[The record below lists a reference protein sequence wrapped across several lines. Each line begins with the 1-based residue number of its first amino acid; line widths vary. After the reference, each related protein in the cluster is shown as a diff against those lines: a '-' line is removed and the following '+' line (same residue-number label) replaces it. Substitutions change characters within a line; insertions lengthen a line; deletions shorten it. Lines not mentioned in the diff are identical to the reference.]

1 VSKFVLDASVVLA
14 VANREPGHEGMV
26 QYLLDSAISAV
37 NLSEVVARTAE
48 QGVDIHAIRQRIR
61 GLRLDVVVFDED
73 LAFQAGCL
81 REVTR
86 HAGLSLGDR
95 ACLATARSRG
105 LTAVTADRNWKGL
118 RVGIPIRVVR

>member
-1 VSKFVLDASVVLA
+1 MSKFVLDASVVLA

-73 LAFQAGCL
+73 LAFQA
-81 REVTR
+81 
-86 HAGLSLGDR
+86 
-95 ACLATARSRG
+95 ACARLLATPGSRWATG
-105 LTAVTADRNWKGL
+105 PAWRRPGAGASPL
-118 RVGIPIRVVR
+118 